1 MSDKIYDIKPYLKDI
16 ERSESKSIIITR
28 EKEKLIQTITH
39 SATSEAQLMQ
49 IIKNKEEKVMKEF
62 EDEQLDF
69 IPVPDLINAF
79 KNLVIQHKE
88 EINIWQ
94 KSWLAVATE
103 YDALAEQKVR
113 IVPVATSKTSE
124 EKNRFREEKINMVMG
139 FYKQLKRI
147 KEEDKDDLIKTFLDS
162 EAKDETERVFLME
175 MIAEYENKMMHKED
189 EDNDD
194 EGGDED
200 NIKPARKRKIQM

>member
-94 KSWLAVATE
+94 KSWLTVATE
-103 YDALAEQKVR
+103 YNALAEQKVR

-124 EKNRFREEKINMVMG
+124 EKNKFREDKIDMVKG
-139 FYKQLKRI
+139 LYKQLKRI
-147 KEEDKDDLIKTFLDS
+147 KEEDKDDLIKAFLDS

>member
-16 ERSESKSIIITR
+16 ENSESKSIIITR
-28 EKEKLIQTITH
+28 EKEKLIQTITN

-49 IIKNKEEKVMKEF
+49 IIKNKEDRVLKEF
-62 EDEQLDF
+62 EDDQLDF

-88 EINIWQ
+88 EIKIWQ
-94 KSWLAVATE
+94 KSWLTVATE

-124 EKNRFREEKINMVMG
+124 EKDMFVKDKMEMVKG
-139 FYKQLKRI
+139 LYKQFKRVKPI
-147 KEEDKDDLIKTFLDS
+147 DKDDLIRTFLDS
-162 EAKDETERVFLME
+162 EAKDETERIFLME

-200 NIKPARKRKIQM
+200 NIKPARKRKI